1 MKTSIKDII
10 YEILEDKAVRMPNL
24 SLVDNTR
31 GTNCTLDRT
40 SWSIIGFES
49 KEELAKVEQELSA
62 MLKETVAKCTDEEE
76 RKELGQLNVTRQALY
91 KRSGWALWEVTE
103 DNTKEEIYDLLTI
116 RDGEDIHIY
125 GVDAYYKEVDFI
137 ENEINKFELLSHC
150 RSFDEIRKIYI
161 QMKNL
166 WDALQEV
173 EEDEIL
179 VRNNIYNTYEVEKRF
194 VTQFSEG
201 YQHFAIGLSII

>member
-1 MKTSIKDII
+1 MITNVKNAI
-10 YEILEDKAVRMPNL
+10 YEILQNEAESMPNL
-24 SLVDNTR
+24 KLVDNTR
-31 GTNCTLDRT
+31 GMNGYPERM
-40 SWSIIGFES
+40 SWSIIGFENA
-49 KEELAKVEQELSA
+49 KELEKVEQELSE
-62 MLKETVAKCTDEEE
+62 MLKETVTECTDEEE
-76 RKELGQLNVTRQALY
+76 RKELEQLNVTRQALY
-91 KRSGWALWEVTE
+91 KRSGWTLWEVTE

-125 GVDAYYKEVDFI
+125 GVDAYYKEADFI
-137 ENEINKFELLSHC
+137 ENEINNLELLNHC

-179 VRNNIYNTYEVEKRF
+179 VRNNIYNTFEVEKRF
-194 VTQFSEG
+194 VTQFSEDSH
-201 YQHFAIGLSII
+201 HFAIALSII

>member
-1 MKTSIKDII
+1 MTNIKNAI
-10 YEILEDKAVRMPNL
+10 YEILQNEADSMPNL
-24 SLVDNTR
+24 KLVDNTR
-31 GTNCTLDRT
+31 GMNGYPERT

-49 KEELAKVEQELSA
+49 KEELNKVEQELNA
-62 MLKETVAKCTDEEE
+62 MLKETVAECTDEEE
-76 RKELGQLNVTRQALY
+76 RKELEQLNVTRQALY
-91 KRSGWALWEVTE
+91 KRSGWELWEVTE

-137 ENEINKFELLSHC
+137 ENEINKLELLNHC
-150 RSFDEIRKIYI
+150 RSFNEIRKIYI

-179 VRNNIYNTYEVEKRF
+179 VRNNIYNTFEVEKRF

>member
-1 MKTSIKDII
+1 MIANVKNAI
-10 YEILEDKAVRMPNL
+10 YEILQNEADSMSNL
-24 SLVDNTR
+24 KLVDNTR
-31 GTNCTLDRT
+31 GMNGYPERM

-49 KEELAKVEQELSA
+49 AEELVKVEQELKA
-62 MLKETVAKCTDEEE
+62 MLKETVTECTDEEE
-76 RKELGQLNVTRQALY
+76 REELEQLNVTRQALY

-103 DNTKEEIYDLLTI
+103 DNTKEDIYDLLTI
-116 RDGEDIHIY
+116 RDGEDVHIY

-179 VRNNIYNTYEVEKRF
+179 VRNNIYNTFEVEKRF
-194 VTQFSEG
+194 VTQFSEDS
-201 YQHFAIGLSII
+201 QHFAIALSII

>member
-62 MLKETVAKCTDEEE
+62 MLKEKVAKCTDEEE
-76 RKELGQLNVTRQALY
+76 RKELEQLNVTRQALY
-91 KRSGWALWEVTE
+91 KRSGWTLWEVTE
-103 DNTKEEIYDLLTI
+103 DNTEEEIYDLLII

-137 ENEINKFELLSHC
+137 ENEINKFELLNHC
-150 RSFDEIRKIYI
+150 RSFNEIRKIYI

-179 VRNNIYNTYEVEKRF
+179 VRNNIYNTFEVEKRF

-201 YQHFAIGLSII
+201 HQHFAIGLSII

>member
-76 RKELGQLNVTRQALY
+76 RKELEQLNVTRQALY
-91 KRSGWALWEVTE
+91 KRSGWTLWEVTE
-103 DNTKEEIYDLLTI
+103 DNTEEEIYDLLTI

-137 ENEINKFELLSHC
+137 ENEINKLELLNHC
-150 RSFDEIRKIYI
+150 RSFNEIRKIYI

-179 VRNNIYNTYEVEKRF
+179 VRNNIYNTFEVEKRF

>member
-10 YEILEDKAVRMPNL
+10 YEILEDKAVRMSNL

-31 GTNCTLDRT
+31 VTNCTLDRT

-62 MLKETVAKCTDEEE
+62 MLKETVAKCTDDEE
-76 RKELGQLNVTRQALY
+76 RKELEQLNVTRQALY

-103 DNTKEEIYDLLTI
+103 DNTKEEIYDLLAI

-179 VRNNIYNTYEVEKRF
+179 VRNNIYNTFEVEKRF

>member
-31 GTNCTLDRT
+31 GANCTLDRT

-62 MLKETVAKCTDEEE
+62 MLKEKVAKCTDEEE
-76 RKELGQLNVTRQALY
+76 RKELEQLNVTRQALY

-150 RSFDEIRKIYI
+150 RSFNEIRKIYI

-179 VRNNIYNTYEVEKRF
+179 VRNNIYNTFEVEKRF

>member
-62 MLKETVAKCTDEEE
+62 MLKEKVAKCTDEEE

-103 DNTKEEIYDLLTI
+103 DNTKEDIYDLLTI

-179 VRNNIYNTYEVEKRF
+179 VRNNIYNTFEVEKRF
-194 VTQFSEG
+194 VTKFSEG

>member
-1 MKTSIKDII
+1 MIANVKNAI
-10 YEILEDKAVRMPNL
+10 YEILQNEADSMPNL
-24 SLVDNTR
+24 KLVDNTR
-31 GTNCTLDRT
+31 GMNGYPERT

-49 KEELAKVEQELSA
+49 KEELNKVEQELNA
-62 MLKETVAKCTDEEE
+62 MLKETVAECTDEEE
-76 RKELGQLNVTRQALY
+76 REEFEQLNVTHQTLY
-91 KRSGWALWEVTE
+91 KRSGWNFWEVTG
-103 DNTKEEIYDLLTI
+103 DNTNEDIYDLLTI
-116 RDGEDIHIY
+116 RDGEDIHVY

-137 ENEINKFELLSHC
+137 ENEINNLELLNHC

-179 VRNNIYNTYEVEKRF
+179 VRNNIYNTFEVEKRF
-194 VTQFSEG
+194 VTQFSEDS
-201 YQHFAIGLSII
+201 QHFAIGLSII

>member
-62 MLKETVAKCTDEEE
+62 MLKETVAKCTDDEE
-76 RKELGQLNVTRQALY
+76 RKELEQLNVTRQALY

-103 DNTKEEIYDLLTI
+103 DNTKEEIYDLLAI

-179 VRNNIYNTYEVEKRF
+179 VRNNIYNTFEVEKRF